1 MVGPEERGK
10 PQCFRRLRD
19 RKLVGVTGALLR
31 FNEYPKVH
39 ERQTMPRGSTM
50 GSCAP
55 PLIDDCGRKG
65 RRASDQRLRNV
76 TRS

>member
-10 PQCFRRLRD
+10 PERFRGLRD

-39 ERQTMPRGSTM
+39 ERQTM
-50 GSCAP
+50 
-55 PLIDDCGRKG
+55 
-65 RRASDQRLRNV
+65 RASDEYRLEPESVWR
-76 TRS
+76 